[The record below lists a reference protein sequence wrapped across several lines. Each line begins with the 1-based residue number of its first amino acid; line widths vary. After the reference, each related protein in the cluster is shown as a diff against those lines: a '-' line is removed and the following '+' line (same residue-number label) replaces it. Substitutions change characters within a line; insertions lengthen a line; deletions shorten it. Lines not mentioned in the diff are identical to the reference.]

1 MNDYWARK
9 ITLAVAISFLI
20 DSSTRQTKLAKC
32 CFLYEYTIHKLATF
46 ITCHWQ
52 LVRNLIL
59 HQQAKCSFICLA
71 HLSQIKFS
79 AISMHADSPCYL
91 FFYLAFGMCCRPHIS
106 TFSCSHD
113 LFFLLPQILFSL
125 PFPKSM
131 FNWWGRAIVS
141 FLKGSVCSRRKGR
154 ESVY

>member
-71 HLSQIKFS
+71 HLLQIKFP
-79 AISMHADSPCYL
+79 AISMHADSPCYS
-91 FFYLAFGMCCRPHIS
+91 F
-106 TFSCSHD
+106 
-113 LFFLLPQILFSL
+113 FFLLPQIAIGMRCRAHISCQ
-125 PFPKSM
+125 PIKSM
-131 FNWWGRAIVS
+131 FNRWEHFFS
-141 FLKGSVCSRRKGR
+141 LKGSVGVCRRRKGR
-154 ESVY
+154 EGVY

>member
-71 HLSQIKFS
+71 HLLQIKFP
-79 AISMHADSPCYL
+79 AISMHADSPCYSF
-91 FFYLAFGMCCRPHIS
+91 FFYFLRQRLECGAEPIYLVSLLRACLIGGSIF
-106 TFSCSHD
+106 FS
-113 LFFLLPQILFSL
+113 
-125 PFPKSM
+125 
-131 FNWWGRAIVS
+131 
-141 FLKGSVCSRRKGR
+141 LKGSVGVCRRRKGR
-154 ESVY
+154 EGVY